1 MKKVMEFADSIMEF
15 QNNSILNH
23 ISMGYLDKIHIN
35 PIDIADIQKI
45 LSLETQSNHFT
56 IQ

>member
-1 MKKVMEFADSIMEF
+1 MKKVMEFAGSIMEF

-45 LSLETQSNHFT
+45 LFQETQSNHFT